1 MTRFNDEEFLLIENL
16 INKIAKEDKNS
27 KKKLNFSNKHENG
40 SREEDYITERIEWH
54 ILFKGEIFRFYFNKH
69 LIDANP
75 RKEEETSFGNRVNK
89 LFNADVFRI
98 EFDSH
103 THGLRRGF
111 QILPKLRNGK
121 YTFNSTMDELKV
133 YDKEPFVKG
142 ISIRI
147 YSEGG
152 DPLNFYNNN
161 YDENIVIYIQTNNIK
176 EANKNMK
183 NLFYKLIIKAINKAC
198 VDIKKIKKKKK

>member
-27 KKKLNFSNKHENG
+27 KKQLNFSNKHENG
-40 SREEDYITERIEWH
+40 SRENDYITERIEWH

-103 THGLRRGF
+103 THGLRRSF
-111 QILPKLRNGK
+111 QIPKSSKK
-121 YTFNSTMDELKV
+121 YSSALAFEKLKV
-133 YDKEPFVKG
+133 LDKQPFVKG

-152 DPLNFYNNN
+152 APLNFYNHN
-161 YDENIVIYIQTNNIK
+161 YDEDIVIYIQTNNIK

-183 NLFYKLIIKAINKAC
+183 NLFYKLIIKAINNEC
-198 VDIKKIKKKKK
+198 TLIKKIRKKK